1 MLCLDLQDE
10 LPKYSGEKIGWN
22 LTAIPTT
29 YYYSI
34 FSYLE

>member
-22 LTAIPTT
+22 LTIPTT